1 MESFPVDFDVRER
14 VVDGHTFGVRV
25 IPVGKLDALEAPIVQ
40 IVAQASLAVRAEMSD
55 DEKREALTKAL
66 DPHLAALSEAYA
78 ELVRWGIVSMDG
90 RPIATDSETFAGRT
104 FTVLPRAGV
113 DLLMHVGRGSL
124 VAKLAS
130 EVRAAN
136 TLTVDDLA
144 GFKWPSTQTPR

>member
-90 RPIATDSETFAGRT
+90 KIEEHTSE
-104 FTVLPRAGV
+104 LQSHH
-113 DLLMHVGRGSL
+113 DLVCRLL
-124 VAKLAS
+124 LEK
-130 EVRAAN
+130 
-136 TLTVDDLA
+136 
-144 GFKWPSTQTPR
+144 KKK